1 MGAGGRRIGWSSSL
15 KSITDVTMLSPPRD
29 SDLDL
34 GGVMLRDAEGG
45 NFAFAVGEIGKSNN
59 SDVPSPSQRW
69 RLRACGGSW
78 SRTYAVA
85 TRLES
90 GLASR
95 LLFIPLVFWQV
106 GDGGGQ
112 AVVVC
117 GNSTE
122 TDKSGL
128 IGWVLRGGRRK

>member
-1 MGAGGRRIGWSSSL
+1 
-15 KSITDVTMLSPPRD
+15 
-29 SDLDL
+29 
-34 GGVMLRDAEGG
+34 MLRDAEGG
-45 NFAFAVGEIGKSNN
+45 NFAFAVGEIGKSSN
-59 SDVPSPSQRW
+59 SDVPSQRW
-69 RLRACGGSW
+69 WRLHACGGSW

-85 TRLES
+85 TRSES

-95 LLFIPLVFWQV
+95 LRFMPLVFWQV

-117 GNSTE
+117 GNSTK

-128 IGWVLRGGRRK
+128 IGWV